1 MTFGSIYIHLSN
13 LENKGGIMILNL
25 KHSSLVIAFIG
36 IFFGLSDA
44 RSQIN
49 EKELIN
55 YAYESTYKPEES
67 GKVLITNANILT
79 GQGDSIL
86 DASILIDQNKI
97 VAVGKDLDSSD
108 ATVVDAEGKWVTPG
122 IIDIHSHMGVYPAP
136 SLRSNSD
143 GNEATSPTTPH
154 VWAEH
159 SVWTQDPQYTLAL
172 KGGITSFHVLVG
184 SANLIGGRGVT
195 LKNVRS
201 RTVQGMKFPNAPYS
215 LKMACGENPKRVYGG
230 RNSEPSTRMGNVA
243 GYRDAWI
250 EAEEYLRSLKEYA
263 EKPDEDKEP
272 SDRPSRD
279 LGLETMIGVLEGDIL
294 VQMHC
299 YRGEEMVVMLDVAK
313 EFDYKITTFHHA
325 IEAYKVADI
334 LAQNS
339 VCAAMWAD
347 WWGFKN
353 EAFDMVWEN
362 TAIVDQAEDKTGCAI
377 VHSDSA
383 VDIQRMNQQAAK
395 ALAAGQ
401 KAGLDINRERA
412 IQWITLN
419 PAIALGIGDQVGSI
433 EPGKMADIVIWSHD
447 PFSVYSR
454 AEKVFI
460 DGLLKFDIDDP
471 SSFERTDFDLGIIDP
486 EGDRL

>member
-1 MTFGSIYIHLSN
+1 
-13 LENKGGIMILNL
+13 MILNF
-25 KHSSLVIAFIG
+25 KYSSLVIAFIG

-471 SSFERTDFDLGIIDP
+471 ASFERTDFDLGIIDP

>member
-1 MTFGSIYIHLSN
+1 
-13 LENKGGIMILNL
+13 MILNF
-25 KHSSLVIAFIG
+25 KYSSLVIAFIG

-55 YAYESTYKPEES
+55 YAYESTYKLEES

-97 VAVGKDLDSSD
+97 IAVGKDLDSSD

-401 KAGLDINRERA
+401 KAGLDINKERA

-460 DGLLKFDIDDP
+460 DGHLKFDIDDP

>member
-13 LENKGGIMILNL
+13 LENKEGVMIINF
-25 KHSSLVIAFIG
+25 KYSSLVIASIG
-36 IFFGLSDA
+36 IFFGVYDA

-339 VCAAMWAD
+339 VCAAVWAD

-401 KAGLDINRERA
+401 KAGLDINKERA

>member
-1 MTFGSIYIHLSN
+1 
-13 LENKGGIMILNL
+13 MILNF
-25 KHSSLVIAFIG
+25 KYSSLVIAFIG
-36 IFFGLSDA
+36 IFFAVSDA

-49 EKELIN
+49 EKDLIN

-79 GQGDSIL
+79 GQGDSIS

-108 ATVVDAEGKWVTPG
+108 ATVIDAKGKWVTPG

-230 RNSEPSTRMGNVA
+230 RKSEPSTRMGNVA
-243 GYRDAWI
+243 GYRNAWI
-250 EAEEYLRSLKEYA
+250 EAQAYQRRLKEYA
-263 EKPDEDKEP
+263 EKSEEAKEM
-272 SDRPSRD
+272 SYSPSRD
-279 LGLETMIGVLEGDIL
+279 LGLETLVGVLEGDIL

-299 YRGEEMVVMLDVAK
+299 YRGEEMAVMLDVAK

-401 KAGLDINRERA
+401 KAGLDINKERA

-460 DGLLKFDIDDP
+460 DGHLKFDIDDP
-471 SSFERTDFDLGIIDP
+471 SSFDRTDFDLGIIDP

>member
-13 LENKGGIMILNL
+13 LETKGGIMILNF
-25 KHSSLVIAFIG
+25 KYSSLVIAFIG

-243 GYRDAWI
+243 GYRNAWI
-250 EAEEYLRSLKEYA
+250 EAQAYQRRLKEYA
-263 EKPDEDKEP
+263 EKSEEAKEM
-272 SDRPSRD
+272 SYSPSRD
-279 LGLETMIGVLEGDIL
+279 LGLETLVGVLEGDIL

-299 YRGEEMVVMLDVAK
+299 YRGEEMAVMLDVAK

-401 KAGLDINRERA
+401 KAGLDINKERA

-460 DGLLKFDIDDP
+460 DGHLKFDIDDP
-471 SSFERTDFDLGIIDP
+471 SSFDRTDFDLGIIDP

>member
-1 MTFGSIYIHLSN
+1 MLNSRFLS
-13 LENKGGIMILNL
+13 LA
-25 KHSSLVIAFIG
+25 IAFIV
-36 IFFGLSDA
+36 IFFGMPDVE
-44 RSQIN
+44 SQVN

-108 ATVVDAEGKWVTPG
+108 ATVIDAKGKWVTPG

>member
-1 MTFGSIYIHLSN
+1 
-13 LENKGGIMILNL
+13 MILNF
-25 KHSSLVIAFIG
+25 KYSSLVIAFIG

-263 EKPDEDKEP
+263 GHEV
-272 SDRPSRD
+272 S
-279 LGLETMIGVLEGDIL
+279 T
-294 VQMHC
+294 
-299 YRGEEMVVMLDVAK
+299 
-313 EFDYKITTFHHA
+313 
-325 IEAYKVADI
+325 
-334 LAQNS
+334 
-339 VCAAMWAD
+339 
-347 WWGFKN
+347 
-353 EAFDMVWEN
+353 
-362 TAIVDQAEDKTGCAI
+362 
-377 VHSDSA
+377 
-383 VDIQRMNQQAAK
+383 
-395 ALAAGQ
+395 
-401 KAGLDINRERA
+401 
-412 IQWITLN
+412 
-419 PAIALGIGDQVGSI
+419 
-433 EPGKMADIVIWSHD
+433 
-447 PFSVYSR
+447 
-454 AEKVFI
+454 
-460 DGLLKFDIDDP
+460 
-471 SSFERTDFDLGIIDP
+471 
-486 EGDRL
+486 

>member
-1 MTFGSIYIHLSN
+1 
-13 LENKGGIMILNL
+13 MILNF
-25 KHSSLVIAFIG
+25 KYSSLVIAFIV

-401 KAGLDINRERA
+401 KAGLDINKERA

>member
-13 LENKGGIMILNL
+13 LENKGGTMILNI
-25 KHSSLVIAFIG
+25 KYSSLLITFIG
-36 IFFGLSDA
+36 IFFGVSDA

-67 GKVLITNANILT
+67 GKVLIINANILT

-97 VAVGKDLDSSD
+97 VAVGKDIDSSD

-243 GYRDAWI
+243 GYRNAWI
-250 EAEEYLRSLKEYA
+250 EAQAYQRRLKEYA
-263 EKPDEDKEP
+263 EKSEEAKEM
-272 SDRPSRD
+272 SYSPSRD
-279 LGLETMIGVLEGDIL
+279 LGLETLVGVLEGDIL

-299 YRGEEMVVMLDVAK
+299 YRGEEMAVMLDVAK

-401 KAGLDINRERA
+401 KAGLDINKERA
-412 IQWITLN
+412 IQWITLKSSY
-419 PAIALGIGDQVGSI
+419 SI
-433 EPGKMADIVIWSHD
+433 RNW
-447 PFSVYSR
+447 
-454 AEKVFI
+454 
-460 DGLLKFDIDDP
+460 
-471 SSFERTDFDLGIIDP
+471 
-486 EGDRL
+486 

>member
-1 MTFGSIYIHLSN
+1 
-13 LENKGGIMILNL
+13 MILNPKYSFL
-25 KHSSLVIAFIG
+25 ITGVTIIL
-36 IFFGLSDA
+36 FGA
-44 RSQIN
+44 PNIQSQIN

-55 YAYESTYKPEES
+55 YAYESTYEPETS
-67 GKVLITNANILT
+67 SKTIITNANILT
-79 GQGDSIL
+79 GRGDSIL
-86 DASILIDQNKI
+86 DASILMDKNKI
-97 VAVGKDLDSSD
+97 IAVGKDLDSSD

-201 RTVQGMKFPNAPYS
+201 RTVQGMKFPNAPYT

-243 GYRDAWI
+243 GYRNAWI
-250 EAEEYLRSLKEYA
+250 EAQAYQRRLTEHPPPPAPPPEMSYS
-263 EKPDEDKEP
+263 
-272 SDRPSRD
+272 PSRD
-279 LGLETMIGVLEGDIL
+279 LGLETLVGVLEGDIL

-299 YRGEEMVVMLDVAK
+299 YRGEEMAVMLDVAK
-313 EFDYKITTFHHA
+313 EFEYKITTFHHA

-347 WWGFKN
+347 WWGFKH

-362 TAIVDQAEDKTGCAI
+362 TAIVDQAENKTGCAI

-383 VDIQRMNQQAAK
+383 VGIQRLNQEAAK

-401 KAGLDINRERA
+401 KIGLDLNKERA

-419 PAIALGIGDQVGSI
+419 PAKALGIDDHVGSI
-433 EPGKMADIVIWSHD
+433 EPGKMADIVVWSHD

-460 DGLLKFDIDDP
+460 DGHLKFDINDP
-471 SSFERTDFDLGIIDP
+471 GSFQRTDFDIGIIDP

>member
-1 MTFGSIYIHLSN
+1 
-13 LENKGGIMILNL
+13 MILNPKYSFL
-25 KHSSLVIAFIG
+25 ITGVTIIL
-36 IFFGLSDA
+36 FGA
-44 RSQIN
+44 PNIQSQIN

-55 YAYESTYKPEES
+55 YAYESTYEPETS
-67 GKVLITNANILT
+67 SKTIITNANILT
-79 GQGDSIL
+79 GRGDSIL
-86 DASILIDQNKI
+86 DASILMDKNKI
-97 VAVGKDLDSSD
+97 IAVGKDLDSSD

-201 RTVQGMKFPNAPYS
+201 RTVQGMKFPNAPYT

-243 GYRDAWI
+243 GYRNAWI
-250 EAEEYLRSLKEYA
+250 EAQAYQRRLTEYA
-263 EKPDEDKEP
+263 EKSDEAKEM
-272 SDRPSRD
+272 SYSPSRD
-279 LGLETMIGVLEGDIL
+279 LGLETLVGVLEGDIL

-299 YRGEEMVVMLDVAK
+299 YRGEEMAVMLDVAK
-313 EFDYKITTFHHA
+313 EFEYKITTFHHA

-347 WWGFKN
+347 WWGFKH

-362 TAIVDQAEDKTGCAI
+362 IAIVDQAENKTGCAI

-383 VDIQRMNQQAAK
+383 VGIQRLNQEAAK

-401 KAGLDINRERA
+401 KIGLDLNKERA

-419 PAIALGIGDQVGSI
+419 PAKALGIDDHVGSI
-433 EPGKMADIVIWSHD
+433 EPGKMADIVVWSHD

-460 DGLLKFDIDDP
+460 DGHLKFDINDP
-471 SSFERTDFDLGIIDP
+471 GSFQRTDFDIGIIDP

>member
-1 MTFGSIYIHLSN
+1 
-13 LENKGGIMILNL
+13 
-25 KHSSLVIAFIG
+25 
-36 IFFGLSDA
+36 
-44 RSQIN
+44 
-49 EKELIN
+49 
-55 YAYESTYKPEES
+55 
-67 GKVLITNANILT
+67 
-79 GQGDSIL
+79 
-86 DASILIDQNKI
+86 
-97 VAVGKDLDSSD
+97 
-108 ATVVDAEGKWVTPG
+108 
-122 IIDIHSHMGVYPAP
+122 MGVYPAP

-243 GYRDAWI
+243 GYRNAWI
-250 EAEEYLRSLKEYA
+250 EAQAYQRRLKEYA
-263 EKPDEDKEP
+263 EKSEEAKEM
-272 SDRPSRD
+272 SYSPSRD
-279 LGLETMIGVLEGDIL
+279 LGLETLVGVLEGDIL

-299 YRGEEMVVMLDVAK
+299 YRGEEMAVMLDVAK

-401 KAGLDINRERA
+401 KAGLDINKERA

-460 DGLLKFDIDDP
+460 DGHLKFDIDDP
-471 SSFERTDFDLGIIDP
+471 SSFDRTDFDLGIIDP

>member
-1 MTFGSIYIHLSN
+1 MMPNSRFL
-13 LENKGGIMILNL
+13 
-25 KHSSLVIAFIG
+25 SLVIAFIV
-36 IFFGLSDA
+36 IFFGMPDVQ
-44 RSQIN
+44 SQVN

-243 GYRDAWI
+243 GYRNAWI
-250 EAEEYLRSLKEYA
+250 EAQAYQRRLKEYA
-263 EKPDEDKEP
+263 EKSEEAKEM
-272 SDRPSRD
+272 SYSPSRD
-279 LGLETMIGVLEGDIL
+279 LGLETLVGVLEGDIL

-299 YRGEEMVVMLDVAK
+299 YRGEEMAVMLDVAK

-401 KAGLDINRERA
+401 KAGLDINKERA

-460 DGLLKFDIDDP
+460 DGHLKFDIDDP
-471 SSFERTDFDLGIIDP
+471 QSFDRTDFDLGIIDP

>member
-1 MTFGSIYIHLSN
+1 
-13 LENKGGIMILNL
+13 MILNF
-25 KHSSLVIAFIG
+25 KYSSLVIAFIG

-243 GYRDAWI
+243 GYRNAWI
-250 EAEEYLRSLKEYA
+250 EAQAYQRRLKEYA
-263 EKPDEDKEP
+263 EKSEEAKEM
-272 SDRPSRD
+272 SYSPSRD
-279 LGLETMIGVLEGDIL
+279 LGLETLVGVLEGDIL

-299 YRGEEMVVMLDVAK
+299 YRGEEMAVMLDVAK

-401 KAGLDINRERA
+401 KAGLDINKERA

-460 DGLLKFDIDDP
+460 DGHLKFDIDDP
-471 SSFERTDFDLGIIDP
+471 ASFDRTDFDLGIIDP

>member
-1 MTFGSIYIHLSN
+1 
-13 LENKGGIMILNL
+13 MILNPKYSFL
-25 KHSSLVIAFIG
+25 ITGVTIIL
-36 IFFGLSDA
+36 FGA
-44 RSQIN
+44 PNIQSQIN

-55 YAYESTYKPEES
+55 YAYESTYEPETS
-67 GKVLITNANILT
+67 SKTIITNANILT
-79 GQGDSIL
+79 GRGDSIL
-86 DASILIDQNKI
+86 DASILMDKNKI
-97 VAVGKDLDSSD
+97 IAVGKDLDSSD

-201 RTVQGMKFPNAPYS
+201 RTVQGMKFPNAPYT

-243 GYRDAWI
+243 GYRNAWI
-250 EAEEYLRSLKEYA
+250 EAHAYQRRLTEYA
-263 EKPDEDKEP
+263 EKSDEAKEM
-272 SDRPSRD
+272 SYSPSRD
-279 LGLETMIGVLEGDIL
+279 LGLETLVGVLEGDIL

-299 YRGEEMVVMLDVAK
+299 YRGEEMAVMLDVAK
-313 EFDYKITTFHHA
+313 EFEYKITTFHHA

-347 WWGFKN
+347 WWGFKH

-362 TAIVDQAEDKTGCAI
+362 TAIVDQAENKTGCAI

-383 VDIQRMNQQAAK
+383 VGIQRLNQEAAK

-401 KAGLDINRERA
+401 KIGLDLNKERA

-419 PAIALGIGDQVGSI
+419 PAKALGIDDHVGSI
-433 EPGKMADIVIWSHD
+433 EPGKMADIVVWSHD

-460 DGLLKFDIDDP
+460 DGHLKFDINDP
-471 SSFERTDFDLGIIDP
+471 GSFQRTDFDIGIIDP

>member
-1 MTFGSIYIHLSN
+1 LTFGSIYIHLSN
-13 LENKGGIMILNL
+13 LENKGGTMILNI
-25 KHSSLVIAFIG
+25 KYSSLLITFIG
-36 IFFGLSDA
+36 IFFGVSDA

-67 GKVLITNANILT
+67 GKVLIINANILT

-97 VAVGKDLDSSD
+97 VAVGKDIDSSD

-243 GYRDAWI
+243 GYRNAWI
-250 EAEEYLRSLKEYA
+250 EAQAYQRRLKEYA
-263 EKPDEDKEP
+263 EKSEEAKEM
-272 SDRPSRD
+272 SYSPSRD
-279 LGLETMIGVLEGDIL
+279 LGLETLVGVLEGDIL

-299 YRGEEMVVMLDVAK
+299 YRGEEMAVMLDVAK

-401 KAGLDINRERA
+401 KAGLDINKERA
-412 IQWITLN
+412 IQWITLKSSY
-419 PAIALGIGDQVGSI
+419 SI
-433 EPGKMADIVIWSHD
+433 RNW
-447 PFSVYSR
+447 
-454 AEKVFI
+454 
-460 DGLLKFDIDDP
+460 
-471 SSFERTDFDLGIIDP
+471 
-486 EGDRL
+486 

>member
-1 MTFGSIYIHLSN
+1 
-13 LENKGGIMILNL
+13 MILNI
-25 KHSSLVIAFIG
+25 KYSLLLIAFVG
-36 IFFGLSDA
+36 IFFGVSDA

-67 GKVLITNANILT
+67 GKVLIINANILT

-97 VAVGKDLDSSD
+97 VAVGKDIDSSD

-243 GYRDAWI
+243 GYRNAWI
-250 EAEEYLRSLKEYA
+250 EAQAYQRRLKEYA
-263 EKPDEDKEP
+263 EKSEEAKEM
-272 SDRPSRD
+272 SYSPSRD
-279 LGLETMIGVLEGDIL
+279 LGLETLVGVLEGDIL

-299 YRGEEMVVMLDVAK
+299 YRGEEMAVMLDVAK

-401 KAGLDINRERA
+401 KAGLDINKERA

-460 DGLLKFDIDDP
+460 DGHLKFDIDDP
-471 SSFERTDFDLGIIDP
+471 SSFDRTDFDLGIIDP

>member
-1 MTFGSIYIHLSN
+1 MTFGSNYIHLSN
-13 LENKGGIMILNL
+13 LENKGGNMILNL
-25 KHSSLVIAFIG
+25 KYSSLVIAFIG
-36 IFFGLSDA
+36 IFFGISDA

-108 ATVVDAEGKWVTPG
+108 ATVIDAKGKWVTPG

-263 EKPDEDKEP
+263 ETPDEDKEL

-279 LGLETMIGVLEGDIL
+279 LGLETMIGVLSGDIL

-401 KAGLDINRERA
+401 KAGLDINKERA

>member
-1 MTFGSIYIHLSN
+1 
-13 LENKGGIMILNL
+13 MILNF
-25 KHSSLVIAFIG
+25 KYSSLVIAFIG

-55 YAYESTYKPEES
+55 YAYESTYKPKES

-243 GYRDAWI
+243 GYRNAWI
-250 EAEEYLRSLKEYA
+250 EAQAYQRRLKEYA
-263 EKPDEDKEP
+263 EKSEEAKEM
-272 SDRPSRD
+272 SYSPSRD
-279 LGLETMIGVLEGDIL
+279 LGLETLVGVLEGDIL

-299 YRGEEMVVMLDVAK
+299 YRGEEMAVMLDVAK

-401 KAGLDINRERA
+401 KAGLDINKERA

-460 DGLLKFDIDDP
+460 DGHLKFDIDDP
-471 SSFERTDFDLGIIDP
+471 SSFDRTDFDLGIIDP

>member
-1 MTFGSIYIHLSN
+1 
-13 LENKGGIMILNL
+13 MILNF
-25 KHSSLVIAFIG
+25 KYSSLVIAFIG
-36 IFFGLSDA
+36 IFFGVSDA

-67 GKVLITNANILT
+67 GKVLITDANILT

-97 VAVGKDLDSSD
+97 VAVGKDLDSLD

-401 KAGLDINRERA
+401 RAGLDINKERA

-460 DGLLKFDIDDP
+460 DGLLKFDIGDP
-471 SSFERTDFDLGIIDP
+471 ASFERTDFDLGIIDP

>member
-1 MTFGSIYIHLSN
+1 
-13 LENKGGIMILNL
+13 MILNPKYSFL
-25 KHSSLVIAFIG
+25 ITGVTIIL
-36 IFFGLSDA
+36 FGA
-44 RSQIN
+44 PNIQSQIN

-55 YAYESTYKPEES
+55 YAYESTYEPETS
-67 GKVLITNANILT
+67 SKTIITNANILT
-79 GQGDSIL
+79 GRGDSIL
-86 DASILIDQNKI
+86 DASILMDKNKI
-97 VAVGKDLDSSD
+97 IAVGKDLDSSD

-201 RTVQGMKFPNAPYS
+201 RTVQGMKFPNAPYT

-243 GYRDAWI
+243 GYRNAWI
-250 EAEEYLRSLKEYA
+250 EAQAYQRRLTEYA
-263 EKPDEDKEP
+263 EKSDEAKEM
-272 SDRPSRD
+272 SYSPSRD
-279 LGLETMIGVLEGDIL
+279 LGLETLVGVLEGDIL

-299 YRGEEMVVMLDVAK
+299 YRGEEMAVMLDVAK
-313 EFDYKITTFHHA
+313 EFEYKITTFHHA

-347 WWGFKN
+347 WWGFKH

-362 TAIVDQAEDKTGCAI
+362 TAIVDQAENKTGCAI

-383 VDIQRMNQQAAK
+383 VGIQRLNQEAAK

-401 KAGLDINRERA
+401 KIGLDLNKERA

-419 PAIALGIGDQVGSI
+419 PAKALGIDDHVGSI
-433 EPGKMADIVIWSHD
+433 EPGKMADIVVWSHD

-460 DGLLKFDIDDP
+460 DGHLKFDINDP
-471 SSFERTDFDLGIIDP
+471 GSFQRTDFDIGIIDP

>member
-1 MTFGSIYIHLSN
+1 
-13 LENKGGIMILNL
+13 MILNF
-25 KHSSLVIAFIG
+25 KYSSLVIAFIG

-250 EAEEYLRSLKEYA
+250 EAEEYLRSLEEYA

-401 KAGLDINRERA
+401 KAGLDINKERA

>member
-1 MTFGSIYIHLSN
+1 
-13 LENKGGIMILNL
+13 MILNI
-25 KHSSLVIAFIG
+25 KYSLLLTAFVG
-36 IFFGLSDA
+36 IFFGVSDA

-263 EKPDEDKEP
+263 EKSDEDKEP

-401 KAGLDINRERA
+401 KAGLDINKERA

>member
-13 LENKGGIMILNL
+13 LENKGGVMILNI
-25 KHSSLVIAFIG
+25 KYSLLLTAFVG
-36 IFFGLSDA
+36 IFFGVSDA

-250 EAEEYLRSLKEYA
+250 EAEEYLRSLEEYA

-401 KAGLDINRERA
+401 KAGLDINKERA

>member
-1 MTFGSIYIHLSN
+1 
-13 LENKGGIMILNL
+13 MILNF
-25 KHSSLVIAFIG
+25 KYSSLVIAFIG
-36 IFFGLSDA
+36 IFFGVSDA

-108 ATVVDAEGKWVTPG
+108 ATVIDAKGKWVTPG

-250 EAEEYLRSLKEYA
+250 EAEEYLRSLEEYA

-401 KAGLDINRERA
+401 KAGLDINKERA

>member
-1 MTFGSIYIHLSN
+1 
-13 LENKGGIMILNL
+13 MILNF
-25 KHSSLVIAFIG
+25 KYSSLIIAFIA
-36 IFFGLSDA
+36 IFFGVSDA

-55 YAYESTYKPEES
+55 YAYESTYKPKES

-79 GQGDSIL
+79 GKGDSIL
-86 DASILIDQNKI
+86 DASILVDQNKI
-97 VAVGKDLDSSD
+97 VAVGKDLDSSN
-108 ATVVDAEGKWVTPG
+108 ATVIDAEGKWVTPG

-230 RNSEPSTRMGNVA
+230 RKSEPSTRMGNVA
-243 GYRDAWI
+243 GYRNAWI
-250 EAEEYLRSLKEYA
+250 EAQAYQRRLKEYA
-263 EKPDEDKEP
+263 EKSEEAKEM
-272 SDRPSRD
+272 SYSPSRD
-279 LGLETMIGVLEGDIL
+279 LGLETLVGVLEGDIL

-299 YRGEEMVVMLDVAK
+299 YRGEEMAVMLDVAK

-401 KAGLDINRERA
+401 KAGLDINKERA

-460 DGLLKFDIDDP
+460 DGHLKFDIDDP
-471 SSFERTDFDLGIIDP
+471 SSFDRTDFDLGIIDP

>member
-13 LENKGGIMILNL
+13 LENKRGVMILNF
-25 KHSSLVIAFIG
+25 KYSSLVIAFIG

-108 ATVVDAEGKWVTPG
+108 ATVIDAKGKWVTPG

-401 KAGLDINRERA
+401 KAGLDINKERA

>member
-13 LENKGGIMILNL
+13 LETKGGIMILNF
-25 KHSSLVIAFIG
+25 KYSSLVIAFIG

-243 GYRDAWI
+243 GYRNAWI
-250 EAEEYLRSLKEYA
+250 EAQAYQRRLKEYA
-263 EKPDEDKEP
+263 EKSEEAKEM
-272 SDRPSRD
+272 SYSPSRD
-279 LGLETMIGVLEGDIL
+279 LGLETLVGVLEGDIL

-299 YRGEEMVVMLDVAK
+299 YRGEEMAVMLDVAK

-401 KAGLDINRERA
+401 KAGLDINKERA

-471 SSFERTDFDLGIIDP
+471 ASFERTDFDLGIIDP

>member
-1 MTFGSIYIHLSN
+1 
-13 LENKGGIMILNL
+13 MILNF
-25 KHSSLVIAFIG
+25 KYSSLVIAFIG

-243 GYRDAWI
+243 GYRNAWI
-250 EAEEYLRSLKEYA
+250 EAQAYQRRLKEYA
-263 EKPDEDKEP
+263 EKSEEAKEM
-272 SDRPSRD
+272 SYSPSRD
-279 LGLETMIGVLEGDIL
+279 LGLETLVGVLEGDIL

-299 YRGEEMVVMLDVAK
+299 YRGEEMAVMLDVAK

-401 KAGLDINRERA
+401 KAGLDINKERA

-460 DGLLKFDIDDP
+460 DGHLKFDIDDP
-471 SSFERTDFDLGIIDP
+471 SSFDRTDFDLGIIDP

>member
-13 LENKGGIMILNL
+13 LENKGGTMILNF
-25 KHSSLVIAFIG
+25 KYSSLVIVFIG

-55 YAYESTYKPEES
+55 YAYESTYKPEKS

-108 ATVVDAEGKWVTPG
+108 ATVIDAEGKWVTPG

-401 KAGLDINRERA
+401 KAGLDINKERA